1 MTDRFVDRLA
11 AAVEL
16 NKSLL
21 CVGLDP
27 DPSLMP
33 VDDVF
38 DFNRAIIDATKGS
51 VCAYKPNLA
60 FYEALGRRG
69 LDALEQTISY
79 VHAEAPGIVVVGDAK
94 RGDIASTNVQHARA
108 LFKVWGFD
116 AATVNGY
123 AGGEAMEPFLEY
135 EDKAIFVWCR
145 SSNPGASELQ
155 DVEVDAD
162 GTTGRLYELV
172 AERAAE
178 WNRRGNVGLVVGA
191 TYPEE
196 LRHVRELCPDMPIL
210 IPGIGA
216 QLGGLEQ
223 AVAFGADSAGR
234 NAMFNAS
241 RGVMYASPDASG
253 FGRAAGS
260 EAEALRKRINWELEV
275 QGKPLDQFIPSAT

>member
-1 MTDRFVDRLA
+1 
-11 AAVEL
+11 
-16 NKSLL
+16 
-21 CVGLDP
+21 
-27 DPSLMP
+27 
-33 VDDVF
+33 
-38 DFNRAIIDATKGS
+38 
-51 VCAYKPNLA
+51 
-60 FYEALGRRG
+60 
-69 LDALEQTISY
+69 
-79 VHAEAPGIVVVGDAK
+79 
-94 RGDIASTNVQHARA
+94 
-108 LFKVWGFD
+108 
-116 AATVNGY
+116 
-123 AGGEAMEPFLEY
+123 MEPFLEY

-223 AVAFGADSAGR
+223 AVAFGTDSAGR

-253 FGRAAGS
+253 FGRAARS
-260 EAEALRKRINWELEV
+260 EAEALRKRINWALEV